1 MARMLTY
8 ALMSNAVYDADPRL
22 DGWTRVGFRP
32 SGGGLTDAF
41 QGVAFR
47 QGHEIVFAFK
57 GTSNG
62 RDAIADAKLGVGM
75 NTHQYARAGEFVAQ
89 VPLHGCSVSITGHS
103 LGGAIA
109 QIIGNRH
116 RLPFVTFNA
125 PGVGLVSR
133 NAGEVAATMGLGT
146 AVVRTA
152 GATLSALMHPM
163 QAAQDAGSLFYRVR
177 GVNFRVGKDVVGSI
191 GVHYGRVVELAYAGG
206 AMDLIEKHRMPAVL
220 SSLSASSYREQELDA
235 VV

>member
-1 MARMLTY
+1 MATMLTY
-8 ALMSNAVYDADPRL
+8 ALMCDAVYNDDPQM
-22 DGWTRVGFRP
+22 DGWARVGFRP
-32 SGGGLTDAF
+32 SGAGLTDAF

-47 QGHEIVFAFK
+47 SGHEVVFAFK

-62 RDAIADAKLGVGM
+62 RDAVADAKLGVGM
-75 NTHQYARAGEFVAQ
+75 NTYQYACAGEFVTHTP
-89 VPLHGCSVSITGHS
+89 VGGCNVSVTGHS

-133 NAGEVAATMGLGT
+133 NVGEVATTMGLGT
-146 AVVRTA
+146 AALRTA
-152 GATLSALMHPM
+152 GATLSAFMHPV
-163 QAAQDAGSLFYRVR
+163 QAAQDAASIFYRVR
-177 GVNFRVGKDVVGSI
+177 GINFRVGQDVVGNI
-191 GVHYGRVVELAYAGG
+191 GVHYGRVVQLAYAGG
-206 AMDLIEKHRMPAVL
+206 ALDLIEKHRMPSVL
-220 SSLSASSYREQELDA
+220 SSLRASTYRDQELDG